1 MSGFFGGKSLLLFA
15 HVRISRRTRSVLRGT
30 RTPRREHAHT
40 RVSLPS
46 FRPLNGALKYEP

>member
-46 FRPLNGALKYEP
+46 FLPLNGALKYEP